1 MATSL
6 DNVKGN
12 IVIVG
17 ATGNS
22 GLQLVEQALKRNY
35 RVIAPVRNPEKLAHI
50 KHKNLEVNYFY
61 LFEKNQNFF
70 SSGNKMRSNE
80 ST

>member
-6 DNVKGN
+6 DNIKGN

-22 GLQLVEQALKRNY
+22 GLQLVEQALAQNY
-35 RVIAPVRNPEKLAHI
+35 KVIAPVRNPEKLAHI
-50 KHKNLEVNYFY
+50 EHKNLEVN
-61 LFEKNQNFF
+61 LFETYSKIKNFF
-70 SSGNKMRSNE
+70 FR
-80 ST
+80 

>member
-6 DNVKGN
+6 DNTKGN

-22 GLQLVEQALKRNY
+22 GLQLVEQALERNY
-35 RVIAPVRNPEKLAHI
+35 KVTALLRNPEKLAHLQ
-50 KHKNLEVNYFY
+50 HKNLQVNYLY
-61 LFEKNQNFF
+61 LFVEKHC
-70 SSGNKMRSNE
+70 K
-80 ST
+80 